1 MKIPRQLK
9 IGSVNALLL
18 VYLLAISGCQSTAS
32 KPESATTPSGDRTGV
47 PAASLPASYSKDRV
61 ALERR
66 EKEEIERERQRQ
78 KLKTVSGGA
87 VAIGVLGTAIG
98 ALVPDGGRIRSAS
111 IGAAAGAAG
120 GGIAGNYVANKQQE
134 IGQELDVLDAMIG
147 DVRAAQARLEGDIR
161 LVDRI
166 IADQRSQLQQL
177 NADLAA
183 RRIQRQQYNNRVA
196 QLQQDR
202 AKAKA
207 IASSSRMELEKF
219 KGAGNYVREAKGGGR
234 ARAQDGGT
242 TSASGGVA
250 ETDKKRAQGGKMRL
264 YDNEVRTMSSLVDKL
279 DTKVAQLGKLALED
293 IQQGT

>member
-1 MKIPRQLK
+1 
-9 IGSVNALLL
+9 
-18 VYLLAISGCQSTAS
+18 
-32 KPESATTPSGDRTGV
+32 
-47 PAASLPASYSKDRV
+47 
-61 ALERR
+61 
-66 EKEEIERERQRQ
+66 
-78 KLKTVSGGA
+78 
-87 VAIGVLGTAIG
+87 
-98 ALVPDGGRIRSAS
+98 
-111 IGAAAGAAG
+111 
-120 GGIAGNYVANKQQE
+120 
-134 IGQELDVLDAMIG
+134 
-147 DVRAAQARLEGDIR
+147 
-161 LVDRI
+161 
-166 IADQRSQLQQL
+166 LQQL

-196 QLQQDR
+196 QMQQDR